1 MTLIRWQPF
10 QEMETL
16 RRQMDRMFDELASV
30 NRDAPITWKPAIE
43 LQDTGD
49 SLILRAQIPGIEA
62 KDLDIRI
69 SREAVVITGERRYE
83 KKAQEGGYVR
93 SEFRYGNFQRVI
105 SLPVAIQNDRVQSEF
120 KDGVLMLTLPKV
132 MEARDRVVKLNLADS
147 TSATPE
153 VTDAPVADANL
164 NANPD
169 AKNPEAT
176 QGAEP
181 ASVWD

>member
-43 LQDTGD
+43 LQDTED

-83 KKAQEGGYVR
+83 KKEQEGGYLR

-105 SLPVAIQNDRVQSEF
+105 SLPVAIHNDRVQSVF

-132 MEARDRVVKLNLADS
+132 TSVRDRVVKLNLADS
-147 TSATPE
+147 TSAAPE
-153 VTDAPVADANL
+153 VTDAPVSDV
-164 NANPD
+164 
-169 AKNPEAT
+169 KKPEAT
-176 QGAEP
+176 ESAEP

>member
-16 RRQMDRMFDELASV
+16 RRQMDRVFDELASV

-43 LQDTGD
+43 LQDTED
-49 SLILRAQIPGIEA
+49 SLILRAQLPGIEA

-83 KKAQEGGYVR
+83 KKEQEGGYVR

-105 SLPVAIQNDRVQSEF
+105 PLPVAIQNDRVESEF

-132 MEARDRVVKLNLADS
+132 TATRDRVVKLNLADT

-153 VTDAPVADANL
+153 VTDAPVADA
-164 NANPD
+164 
-169 AKNPEAT
+169 KKPEAT
-176 QGAEP
+176 ESAEP

>member
-1 MTLIRWQPF
+1 MALIRWQPL

-16 RRQMDRMFDELASV
+16 RRQMDRMCGELASV

-43 LQDTGD
+43 LQDTED

-83 KKAQEGGYVR
+83 KKEQEGGYVR

-105 SLPVAIQNDRVQSEF
+105 SLPVAIENDRVQSEF

-147 TSATPE
+147 TSTTPE
-153 VTDAPVADANL
+153 VTDAPVADT
-164 NANPD
+164 
-169 AKNPEAT
+169 KKPEAT
-176 QGAEP
+176 QDAEP